1 MIEISHEETP
11 NQLMV
16 YCFEVMIE
24 IKSFF
29 FVFKWLLFFRLQRFG
44 IIFLISKYL
53 IKIISTVP

>member
-29 FVFKWLLFFRLQRFG
+29 FVFKWLLFFSCANIWFYFFNFQMFDKNN
-44 IIFLISKYL
+44 FNW
-53 IKIISTVP
+53 